1 MRKALNVQEVA
12 TLKITQ
18 TDGGVD
24 TLSLEAADLASLLKL
39 VAQQDQQAFAILFD
53 HFAPRIKAYMFKLGS
68 SESMAEELTQ
78 KTMLKIWQKAA
89 LYDDT
94 KAAASTWIFRIAR
107 NLRID
112 DLRKENRFEYD
123 EHDFALTADT
133 SDNAEITLDKAQH
146 AQLIQ
151 KALSHLKPDQKE
163 VIDLSFYQGLS
174 HAKIAERLDLPLGTV
189 KSRIRLAFSKLKEH
203 VEVLR

>member
-1 MRKALNVQEVA
+1 M
-12 TLKITQ
+12 KITQ